1 MVKKSYAIAIAAPI
15 VLVVIVASILDSG
28 ILEQPERIE
37 NIKIEVIYP
46 GPWESVLYNNE
57 DMQRIEGFTKKTI
70 IIFRPSVGEWVL
82 TFNAQKKDDS
92 PSQMKVMVK
101 TIDGSILG
109 EAVTTER
116 FGKIHISLE
125 LG

>member
-15 VLVVIVASILDSG
+15 VLVAIVATILNSG
-28 ILEQPERIE
+28 FLEQPDRIE

-70 IIFRPSVGEWVL
+70 LIFRPSGSEWFL

-92 PSQMKVMVK
+92 LSQLKVMVK
-101 TIDGSILG
+101 TIDGEILG
-109 EAVTTER
+109 EATTNDQ

-125 LG
+125 L

>member
-15 VLVVIVASILDSG
+15 VLVAIVATILNSG
-28 ILEQPERIE
+28 FLEQPDRIE

-70 IIFRPSVGEWVL
+70 LIFRPSGL
-82 TFNAQKKDDS
+82 LGMQKE
-92 PSQMKVMVK
+92 
-101 TIDGSILG
+101 L
-109 EAVTTER
+109 EER
-116 FGKIHISLE
+116 V
-125 LG
+125 